1 MLSHILQH
9 TQTRETLVPTG
20 QQRLAPPAH
29 HWTFNMG
36 IYFRHQMSQQIKRRG
51 LGGVPCLCSALQF
64 SAVAQILIQMLTFV
78 LYLDDA

>member
-20 QQRLAPPAH
+20 QAH